1 MLKLV
6 MVNTR
11 EEIITLISPLIVND
25 DSLNLC
31 ILYGSAALNRLTTN
45 SDIDIAVG
53 SEKSL
58 TNDYCIE
65 LSRKLSLITDREVSI
80 INIEKMEGIILQ
92 EVLVKGITLKNSES
106 NYKARFLSKMYEYT
120 EDILPYQMMGINK
133 KVDNF
138 LND

>member
-1 MLKLV
+1 
-6 MVNTR
+6 MVNTKN
-11 EEIITLISPLIVND
+11 EIITSITPLIIND
-25 DSLNLC
+25 DSLDLC
-31 ILYGSAALNRLTTN
+31 ILYGSAVLDRLSPS

-53 SEKSL
+53 SKKSL
-58 TNDYCIE
+58 SNDYCIE

-92 EVLVKGITLKNSES
+92 EVLVKGITIKNSKS

-120 EDILPYQMMGINK
+120 EDILPYQMMGINN

-138 LND
+138 LNE

>member
-1 MLKLV
+1 MLNLV
-6 MVNTR
+6 MVNTK
-11 EEIITLISPLIVND
+11 EEIIAKISPLIVND
-25 DSLNLC
+25 DSLDLC
-31 ILYGSAALNRLTTN
+31 ILYGSAALDRLSSN

-58 TNDYCIE
+58 SNDYCIE

-80 INIEKMEGIILQ
+80 INIEKIEGIILQ
-92 EVLVKGITLKNSES
+92 EVLVKGITLKNSVS
-106 NYKARFLSKMYEYT
+106 NYKAGFLSKRYEYT

-133 KVDNF
+133 KVNNF